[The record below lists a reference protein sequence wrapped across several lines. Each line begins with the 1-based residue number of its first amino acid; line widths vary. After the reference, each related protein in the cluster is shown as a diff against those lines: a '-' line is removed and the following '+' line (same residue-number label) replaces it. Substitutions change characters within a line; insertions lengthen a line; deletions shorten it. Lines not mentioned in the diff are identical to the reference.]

1 MCQWKC
7 EKQCESAAPLGLNL
21 ISLLWFST
29 CTQVSVNTQVS
40 FCALAFRRNPS
51 DILGHWKW
59 TVWNKGWRCSET
71 PLSVF
76 TSGQA
81 EADIFGNDDTDTRE
95 LLKNVNSECVC
106 VCVMILWSTWVC
118 TLTGWSSV
126 WWRHRLTLITQLT
139 KSASDCTRFNWTLC
153 ILHLY
158 KPVLNSWS
166 YFCISW

>member
-1 MCQWKC
+1 MWHKDVC
-7 EKQCESAAPLGLNL
+7 SFSNASLFL
-21 ISLLWFST
+21 SLLFTLSPP
-29 CTQVSVNTQVS
+29 VSHEQNQSYPPVKSSRQHNINTQTS
-40 FCALAFRRNPS
+40 ATDKCWILCC
-51 DILGHWKW
+51 DILYE
-59 TVWNKGWRCSET
+59 TTPDYVWLSEY
-71 PLSVF
+71 VC
-76 TSGQA
+76 
-81 EADIFGNDDTDTRE
+81 R
-95 LLKNVNSECVC
+95 CVC

>member
-1 MCQWKC
+1 MFQWKC

-21 ISLLWFST
+21 ISLLWFSR

-81 EADIFGNDDTDTRE
+81 EADIFGNDDTDTHVSFWKMWTRS
-95 LLKNVNSECVC
+95 VCVC
-106 VCVMILWSTWVC
+106 VCYDIVEYLSVYTDGLIVC
-118 TLTGWSSV
+118 MMK
-126 WWRHRLTLITQLT
+126 TQT
-139 KSASDCTRFNWTLC
+139 DIDNTAHKISFW
-153 ILHLY
+153 LY
-158 KPVLNSWS
+158 PL
-166 YFCISW
+166 